1 MYRLVLS
8 WDLPPTARIADLCAW
23 LRQQETTRT
32 PAPRCFLT
40 VVGPVRRV
48 MVEYEGEF
56 LPALDQV
63 ADPQD
68 YGEGLLPPPHL
79 VVPGSHTCL
88 LLRRL
93 DAADA
98 D

>member
-1 MYRLVLS
+1 
-8 WDLPPTARIADLCAW
+8 
-23 LRQQETTRT
+23 
-32 PAPRCFLT
+32 
-40 VVGPVRRV
+40 

-88 LLRRL
+88 MLRRL
-93 DAADA
+93 AAADA
-98 D
+98 A